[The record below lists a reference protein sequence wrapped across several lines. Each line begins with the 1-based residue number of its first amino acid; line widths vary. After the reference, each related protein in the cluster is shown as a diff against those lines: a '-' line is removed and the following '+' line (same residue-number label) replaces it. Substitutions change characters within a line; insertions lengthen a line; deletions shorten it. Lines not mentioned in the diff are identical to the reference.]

1 MTVLDTV
8 VAISATVCASIMSI
22 FFGYGGIKRRTLFV
36 KLCKRKGVWWRQWAG
51 ICIFFILLTIYA
63 QWLFGWSRSFIN
75 MLLLASYLVAITITD
90 LRSRE
95 IPDDATAFYAVLFLL
110 WNLASRD
117 SSFILNGFL
126 GAVIGAAIPFAIYF
140 IRRDAIGLGDIKL
153 LGCIGLLTGCPSILF
168 VLLRAMVFGALFSVG
183 LLFLK
188 KGTLKTELPFAP
200 FVLLAALI

>member
-63 QWLFGWSRSFIN
+63 QWLFGWNRSFIN

-95 IPDDATAFYAVLFLL
+95 IPDDTTVFYTVLFLL
-110 WNLASRD
+110 WNLV
-117 SSFILNGFL
+117 SSLFHISHELRSNL
-126 GAVIGAAIPFAIYF
+126 PEE
-140 IRRDAIGLGDIKL
+140 RQWSPGLHYG
-153 LGCIGLLTGCPSILF
+153 G
-168 VLLRAMVFGALFSVG
+168 VY
-183 LLFLK
+183 
-188 KGTLKTELPFAP
+188 E
-200 FVLLAALI
+200 